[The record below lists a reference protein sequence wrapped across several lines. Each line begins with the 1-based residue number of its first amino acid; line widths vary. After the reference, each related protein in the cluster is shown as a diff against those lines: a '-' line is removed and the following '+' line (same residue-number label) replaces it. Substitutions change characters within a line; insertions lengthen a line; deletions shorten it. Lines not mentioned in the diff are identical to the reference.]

1 MHRRHLNL
9 IIVRAHMLSS
19 TTTQMDLNSGKRTR
33 SKTPSTMIES
43 TPVQGTPPPKTKA
56 KITVPRAIAPPDEDD
71 DDLPGLN
78 VVRLHKRENPY
89 TRSASHDHAP
99 ITNARNPCPQPSDHG
114 AARSRAA
121 GGRQGR
127 DHDGARGEPDAAGA
141 STQNVTTPTSHNPA
155 TVTTR
160 TQPFPQPSAHGRRGE
175 DH

>member
-1 MHRRHLNL
+1 
-9 IIVRAHMLSS
+9 
-19 TTTQMDLNSGKRTR
+19 MDCKRKTR
-33 SKTPSTMIES
+33 SKTPSTMIKGTMIEA
-43 TPVQGTPPPKTKA
+43 VQGTPPPKSAKKA
-56 KITVPRAIAPPDEDD
+56 PTDTVPRAIAPPDD

-78 VVRLHKRENPY
+78 EVRLHKRENPY

-155 TVTTR
+155 TITTR
-160 TQPFPQPSAHGRRGE
+160 TQPFPPTLSSWTTR
-175 DH
+175 